1 MGKETAGVLVFDFL
15 HFVFRRLQNFRFRRR
30 HDHIDDTDGRAR
42 VGRVAV
48 TGVHQLVGEDDGF
61 FLANLAVA
69 LVDQVGNRLFVHRTV
84 NEVKR

>member
-15 HFVFRRLQNFRFRRR
+15 HFVFRGLQDFRFRRR

-84 NEVKR
+84 DEVKR